1 MCPPDAPTLNWFHT
15 DGDTLVLSIYAQPGA
30 RQTLIQG
37 LHGDALEIRVAAP
50 PLDGRANDEIRRF
63 LGNVLQVPQR
73 DVTLLSGEKSHRK
86 RFCVRGAQIG
96 PLLQLVAKV

>member
-30 RQTLIQG
+30 RQTLIHG
-37 LHGDALEIRVAAP
+37 LHGDALKIRVATP

-63 LGNVLQVPQR
+63 LANVLQVPQR
-73 DVTLLSGEKSHRK
+73 DVTMLSGEKSRSK
-86 RFCVRGAQIG
+86 RFYVRGARID
-96 PLLQLVAKV
+96 PLLILADKV

>member
-1 MCPPDAPTLNWFHT
+1 MCPPEAPPLNWFHT
-15 DGDTLVLSIYAQPGA
+15 DGEALILSIHAQPGA

-37 LHGDALEIRVAAP
+37 LHGDALKIRVAAP

-63 LGNVLQVPQR
+63 LANVLQVSLR
-73 DVTLLSGEKSHRK
+73 DVTLMSGEKS
-86 RFCVRGAQIG
+86 RGKKFRILGARID